1 MRRFVLAAAAL
12 LLATSSAWSQEKLI
26 LVTVSP
32 AGGDNSIHYAA
43 WGKKVTAES
52 QGTLDIDVRD
62 GTSLANFANVLDR
75 VGNDVIQIGWM
86 LHGQVG
92 GKFPMTETTTLPFV
106 VDDVMSR
113 PKLGAPQS
121 SLPELSTGIS
131 ASHQISVSAFPLPR
145 SKK

>member
-1 MRRFVLAAAAL
+1 MVSTPTLRYSSCASGEEIMRRFVLAAAAL

-62 GTSLANFANVLDR
+62 GIALASF
-75 VGNDVIQIGWM
+75 
-86 LHGQVG
+86 
-92 GKFPMTETTTLPFV
+92 
-106 VDDVMSR
+106 
-113 PKLGAPQS
+113 
-121 SLPELSTGIS
+121 
-131 ASHQISVSAFPLPR
+131 
-145 SKK
+145 